1 MVAHKFHK
9 LNCSS
14 VYVPMLYQ
22 GVLIQDGMCFLG
34 RREGGALI
42 LEKQAHPLS

>member
-14 VYVPMLYQ
+14 VYVLMLYQ
-22 GVLIQDGMCFLG
+22 TPDTGLYELSWEKGVRCT
-34 RREGGALI
+34 LI
-42 LEKQAHPLS
+42 LEKQTHPIW